1 MSHQP
6 ISEADACGRFAE
18 LAELV
23 AIREAGWSFHLLRD
37 NDDVIGIAASYSR
50 EQYTDA
56 VFVFDR
62 RHVLAARLVADEYG
76 GGMVWF
82 RDGADLVEVVRELVG
97 LPAPGEPGAP
107 SLVIRASSLW
117 TP

>member
-1 MSHQP
+1 MNERVTE
-6 ISEADACGRFAE
+6 IEAVRRFPE

-23 AIREAGWSFHLLRD
+23 AIREAGWNFHLLGG
-37 NDDVIGIAASYSR
+37 NDDLVGIAASRSR

-56 VFVFDR
+56 LFVFDR
-62 RHVLAARLVADEYG
+62 THIVANRLVSDAYG
-76 GGMVWF
+76 GGIVWMKE
-82 RDGADLVEVVRELVG
+82 GSDLQEIARELLD

>member
-1 MSHQP
+1 MSHEV
-6 ISEADACGRFAE
+6 ISEADAVARFPE

-23 AIREAGWSFHLLRD
+23 VIREAGWGFHLMTD

-62 RHVLAARLVADEYG
+62 RHVLGIRLVADEYG
-76 GGMVWF
+76 GGVVWF
-82 RDGADLVEVVRELVG
+82 RDGVDLVEVVRELVG